1 MGFVLVR
8 IYDIKQEVDEV
19 GNRLTLEFGPQ
30 TTLIYDSKDRV
41 ISALFKEH
49 RMPVILEQISEPLQ
63 QAVLAA
69 EDQRFYEHNG
79 VDLRRMTAAMVA
91 NVRRGRIVQGAST
104 ITQQFVRANVLDRSR
119 TYGRKFREA
128 WLSHRLEEKF
138 GKRAILQAYLN
149 HVLLR

>member
-1 MGFVLVR
+1 MRRPTLTGLRNALIRTLLVALSVAMTIALVR

-79 VDLRRMTAAMVA
+79 IDLRRM
-91 NVRRGRIVQGAST
+91 
-104 ITQQFVRANVLDRSR
+104 
-119 TYGRKFREA
+119 
-128 WLSHRLEEKF
+128 
-138 GKRAILQAYLN
+138 
-149 HVLLR
+149 